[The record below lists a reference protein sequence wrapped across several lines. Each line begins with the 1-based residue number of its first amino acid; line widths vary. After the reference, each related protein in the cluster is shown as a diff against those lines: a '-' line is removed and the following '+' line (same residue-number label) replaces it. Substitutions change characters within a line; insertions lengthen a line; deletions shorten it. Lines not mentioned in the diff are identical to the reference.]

1 MYDVGFGDCFLLT
14 FPGPDRPRK
23 VLIDCGVHPA
33 GPPEARPFNE
43 VVAQVLADLKEGD
56 EARVDVVVCSH
67 RHRDH
72 VLGFE
77 NEGWSS
83 VRVSEVWMPWTEHP
97 TDPEARKIREA
108 QAKKAAAV
116 ARVLAL
122 SGANDENAVRARDL
136 LENNLTNAKAMAML
150 HGGFLGHP
158 PARFLPEPPAGGQPL
173 LPQEIRSPLLPDV
186 TVHVLGPSRDRDTIR
201 DMNPPVGESFF
212 RAAAGN
218 GSSGAAPLDDRWAIS
233 ARGAAFPDWFKKTEL
248 LAQKV
253 GFDPS
258 KPLTGSD
265 PSFLGKWFA
274 SLELSAHDVSK
285 VDHFAT
291 DSPLAAAV
299 AIEQAA
305 NGTSLMLVF
314 EIGQAVLLFPGDAQW
329 GTWDNAIKT
338 ARPLLERTNF
348 LKVGHHG
355 SHNASPKSFVND
367 VLGGDFKA
375 MVSTRPTKIFK
386 QIPRLPLLTALV
398 AKQAAPALARS
409 DQAAVPA
416 AFHRISD
423 ICVEATM
430 VI

>member
-1 MYDVGFGDCFLLT
+1 MYDVGFGDSFLLT

-33 GPPEARPFNE
+33 GPPEARPFKD
-43 VVAQVLADLKEGD
+43 VVTQLLADLKEGD

-116 ARVLAL
+116 AAALAL
-122 SGANDENAVRARDL
+122 SGASDENAVRARDL
-136 LENNLTNAKAMAML
+136 LANNLTNAKAMAML
-150 HGGFLGHP
+150 HGGFAGHP
-158 PARFLPEPPAGGQPL
+158 PARFLPEPPAAGQPL
-173 LPQEIRSPLLPDV
+173 LPQSFKSPLLPDV
-186 TVHVLGPSRDRDTIR
+186 TIHVLGPARDRATIR
-201 DMNPPVGESFF
+201 NMNPPVGESFF
-212 RAAAGN
+212 RAASAG

-233 ARGAAFPDWFKKTEL
+233 ARGAEFKGWLETTEQ
-248 LAQKV
+248 AATKA

-258 KPLTGSD
+258 KPLVPSD
-265 PSFLGKWFA
+265 PDFLAKWFA
-274 SLELSAHDVSK
+274 SLELSGQDIGK

-299 AIEQAA
+299 AIEQAV

-314 EIGQAVLLFPGDAQW
+314 EIGRAVLLFPGDAQW
-329 GTWDNAIKT
+329 GTWDNAMTT
-338 ARPLLERTNF
+338 ARALLERTNF

-367 VLGGDFKA
+367 VLGGDFQA

-386 QIPRLPLLTALV
+386 QIPRLPLLEALV
-398 AKQAAPALARS
+398 GKQAVPGLARS
-409 DQAAVPA
+409 DQPAVPA
-416 AFHRISD
+416 AFKRISD
-423 ICVEATM
+423 ICVEAK
-430 VI
+430 VAI

>member
-1 MYDVGFGDCFLLT
+1 MTNPIAKASFVRRHLLT
-14 FPGPDRPRK
+14 CAELSAGEINALLDLADKAAENNRQIIKKRDVLRGRTLINLFFEASTRTQSSFELAGKRLGADVMNMNVSTSSVQK
-23 VLIDCGVHPA
+23 GETLIDTA
-33 GPPEARPFNE
+33 MTLNAMRPDIL
-43 VVAQVLADLKEGD
+43 VV
-56 EARVDVVVCSH
+56 
-67 RHRDH
+67 RHH
-72 VLGFE
+72 
-77 NEGWSS
+77 
-83 VRVSEVWMPWTEHP
+83 
-97 TDPEARKIREA
+97 
-108 QAKKAAAV
+108 
-116 ARVLAL
+116 
-122 SGANDENAVRARDL
+122 
-136 LENNLTNAKAMAML
+136 
-150 HGGFLGHP
+150 
-158 PARFLPEPPAGGQPL
+158 
-173 LPQEIRSPLLPDV
+173 
-186 TVHVLGPSRDRDTIR
+186 
-201 DMNPPVGESFF
+201 
-212 RAAAGN
+212 AAG
-218 GSSGAAPLDDRWAIS
+218 AV
-233 ARGAAFPDWFKKTEL
+233 EL

-285 VDHFAT
+285 IDHFAT